1 MLASIKNII
10 ECKTSKTRHIAQDPI
25 LLTCGYSACRKCY
38 EFIKKCQ
45 ICNEDH
51 LINESQLKT
60 NFLVKDMIEKNLEH
74 LTTEIKEK
82 YSSDKNK
89 DVKSK

>member
-1 MLASIKNII
+1 M
-10 ECKTSKTRHIAQDPI
+10 EHI
-25 LLTCGYSACRKCY
+25 
-38 EFIKKCQ
+38 
-45 ICNEDH
+45 
-51 LINESQLKT
+51 INESQLKT

-89 DVKSK
+89 DVKSKWKNNKINQFVGDSINFTLIAFIHS

>member
-1 MLASIKNII
+1 
-10 ECKTSKTRHIAQDPI
+10 
-25 LLTCGYSACRKCY
+25 
-38 EFIKKCQ
+38 
-45 ICNEDH
+45 
-51 LINESQLKT
+51 
-60 NFLVKDMIEKNLEH
+60 VKDMIEKNLEH